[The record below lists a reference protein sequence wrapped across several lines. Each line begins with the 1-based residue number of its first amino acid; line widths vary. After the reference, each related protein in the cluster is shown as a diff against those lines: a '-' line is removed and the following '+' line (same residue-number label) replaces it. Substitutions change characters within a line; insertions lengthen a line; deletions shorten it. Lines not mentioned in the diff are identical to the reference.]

1 MHKKILILCTGNSCR
16 SQMAEGIL
24 RSIDSELEVFSAGT
38 FPAPQVQPRA
48 IQVLKEIGIDISS
61 HKPKSVDQFISRSFD
76 VVVTVCDDAKESCP
90 SFQGKVRTRIHIGF
104 EDPSFVTGSD
114 EYVLSQ
120 FRRVRDQIRERF
132 QELYRQVINPGL
144 I

>member
-1 MHKKILILCTGNSCR
+1 
-16 SQMAEGIL
+16 MAEGIL